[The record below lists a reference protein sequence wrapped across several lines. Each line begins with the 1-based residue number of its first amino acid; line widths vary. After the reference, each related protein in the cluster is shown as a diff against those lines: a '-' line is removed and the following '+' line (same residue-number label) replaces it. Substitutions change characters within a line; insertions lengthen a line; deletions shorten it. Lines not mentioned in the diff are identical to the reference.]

1 MQLSV
6 EKEKW
11 GFLRETREDAKKA
24 GIDLDT
30 GLHRTGLE
38 EYLGVIFPDV
48 ADWVHDKSIPNSNRK
63 TRPDYRSE
71 SLKLIVEFDG
81 MPHYQNPDVV
91 FKDRE
96 NMKVYEA
103 LGYKVVRIPYFIQ
116 LTKTAIR
123 QMFGVEMDCEMFNEN
138 IPSLGK
144 KGRNSPAYLC
154 FEGLKR
160 MASDFKKYPEQYRV
174 NVEFMKSQNDD
185 FFTGVSLLEYFYE
198 KN

>member
-1 MQLSV
+1 M
-6 EKEKW
+6 
-11 GFLRETREDAKKA
+11 GFSKGNAC
-24 GIDLDT
+24 IDLDT

-48 ADWVHDKSIPNSNRK
+48 ADWVHDKSIPNSDRK

-81 MPHYQNPDVV
+81 MPHYQNPDVI

-96 NMKVYEA
+96 NMKAYEA

-154 FEGLKR
+154 YEGLKR